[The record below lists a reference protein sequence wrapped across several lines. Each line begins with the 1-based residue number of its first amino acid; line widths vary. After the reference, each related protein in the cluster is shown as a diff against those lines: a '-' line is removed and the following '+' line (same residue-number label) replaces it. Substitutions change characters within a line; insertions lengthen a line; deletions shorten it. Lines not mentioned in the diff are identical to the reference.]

1 MRCTPDDLSHIYDK
15 YMIIMYDHKGDKEG
29 TLVFAG
35 KKQTK
40 EYDKWFMQDNTITPI
55 FHSKMELEENVVFD
69 EELI

>member
-40 EYDKWFMQDNTITPI
+40 EYDKWFMQDNAITPI
-55 FHSKMELEENVVFD
+55 FR
-69 EELI
+69 